1 MLQRGSSRAVT
12 RCYHTA
18 LTKIETHV
26 GGILRRIHRLD
37 EARFGLIML
46 APTVLLFVV
55 LIGLPIIYAFV
66 LSIHKIEL
74 TVSPGWKFT
83 GLMNYLR
90 VITDRQVIASAPRT
104 LYFAAIMVSFTTCLA
119 LLLALVLNEQ
129 FSGQKTVRALVL
141 MPWAVAPVVSGVMWK
156 YMFHQKYGLIN
167 AGLVYLGVIDNYIL
181 WFDDPLIALTI
192 AAFASIWK
200 ALPFA
205 TIIILAALQSVPESL
220 YRAAKMDGA
229 LMWDRFRHVT
239 APHIRGIMIFVVILQ
254 IISALQ
260 AFDMIYTLTRGG
272 PGQATV
278 MLNFLTWVN
287 AFERL
292 SIGMAASMAITLAFV
307 IMLLSAVANNFRKKI
322 RD

>member
-1 MLQRGSSRAVT
+1 MLQRGLSRAVT
-12 RCYHTA
+12 RCYHNT
-18 LTKIETHV
+18 LTNLETHV
-26 GGILRRIHRLD
+26 GGLLRRIHRLD

-55 LIGLPIIYAFV
+55 LIALPIIYAFV

>member
-1 MLQRGSSRAVT
+1 MSRFW
-12 RCYHTA
+12 
-18 LTKIETHV
+18 
-26 GGILRRIHRLD
+26 RRIHRLD

-46 APTVLLFVV
+46 APTVLLFGVLILLPIGYAVV
-55 LIGLPIIYAFV
+55 LSL
-66 LSIHKIEL
+66 HKIEL
-74 TVSPGWKFT
+74 TVGPAWRFT
-83 GLMNYLR
+83 GFMNYLR
-90 VITDRQVIASAPRT
+90 VVTDRQVIASAPRT
-104 LYFAAIMVSFTTCLA
+104 LYFGAVMVSFTTLFA
-119 LLLALVLNEQ
+119 LLLAVVLNEQ
-129 FSGQKTVRALVL
+129 FLGQKIVRALVL
-141 MPWAVAPVVSGVMWK
+141 LPWAVAPVVSGVMWK

-167 AGLVYLGVIDNYIL
+167 AGLLYLGMIDKYFL

-205 TIIILAALQSVPESL
+205 TIIILAALQSIPESL
-220 YRAAKMDGA
+220 HRAAKMDGA
-229 LMWDRFRHVT
+229 LIWDRFRHVT
-239 APHIRGIMIFVVILQ
+239 IPHIRGILVFVLILQ

-292 SIGMAASMAITLAFV
+292 SIGMAASMAISLAIV
-307 IMLLSAVANNFRKKI
+307 IMVLSAVANSFRNKVW
-322 RD
+322 D

>member
-1 MLQRGSSRAVT
+1 MNISSREKDPRVS
-12 RCYHTA
+12 
-18 LTKIETHV
+18 V
-26 GGILRRIHRLD
+26 FWRRIHRLD

-46 APTVLLFVV
+46 APTLLLFVAL
-55 LIGLPIIYAFV
+55 LILPIIYALA
-66 LSIHKIEL
+66 LSLHKIEL
-74 TVSPGWKFT
+74 TVGPAWKFT

-90 VITDRQVIASAPRT
+90 VITDGKVIAAVPRT
-104 LYFAAIMVSFTTCLA
+104 LYFGGVMVSCTTVFA

-129 FSGQKTVRALVL
+129 FIGQKIVRALVL
-141 MPWAVAPVVSGVMWK
+141 LPWAVAPVVSGVMWK
-156 YMFHQKYGLIN
+156 YLFHQKYGLIN
-167 AGLVYLGVIDNYIL
+167 AVLVYLGIIDYYLL
-181 WFDDPLIALTI
+181 WFDDPLSALTI

-205 TIIILAALQSVPESL
+205 TIIILAALQSIPESL

-229 LMWDRFRHVT
+229 LIWDRFRHVT
-239 APHIRGIMIFVVILQ
+239 LPHIRGIIIFVVILQ
-254 IISALQ
+254 IISGLQ

-292 SIGMAASMAITLAFV
+292 SIGMAASMAITLAIV
-307 IMLLSAVANNFRKKI
+307 IMALSAVANSFRSKA
-322 RD
+322 RA